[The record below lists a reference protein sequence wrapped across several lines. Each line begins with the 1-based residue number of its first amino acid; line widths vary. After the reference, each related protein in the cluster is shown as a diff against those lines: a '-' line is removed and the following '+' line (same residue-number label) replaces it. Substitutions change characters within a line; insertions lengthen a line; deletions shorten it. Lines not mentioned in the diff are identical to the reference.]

1 MVVNG
6 KILVPLQLILDEFE
20 AITKVDQE
28 NNSIEIDI
36 QNDKITMYLGSTDVL
51 YNGKKE
57 TLEVSPR
64 QSNDTIMVPLGFIA
78 DKLGVNVSLGFS
90 EIQNLDSKETN
101 TDHESPNNER
111 IVYIGGPRSQIFL
124 DVKEY
129 TGYRSTLLT
138 NPDRLVVDI
147 LGYEGEPLEETI
159 IDGAIVKSV
168 ESTLL
173 DANTLRVFFYF
184 NISTGYEIKNLPE
197 GGLTVDFNYLIDTV
211 GFERIN
217 NKPIIWFNASDK
229 PEITEIELVD
239 PQRLVLDLH
248 DSTLLGQARE
258 YEVSD
263 SVVRRLRISQL
274 NSATTRIVLE
284 LNSPMVSLH
293 YGFANERL
301 EMVMFEGTSEMAQ
314 EYLAKLEM
322 QKQESETIP
331 QDFEVDEYIVSEGTI
346 LTDIESEIS
355 LLKGRIICIDP
366 GHGGSDP
373 GSIGLQGTYE
383 KDVVLSISLLLGNLL
398 EGAGAKV
405 VYTRDDDSYI
415 SIFERPMVAM
425 RHDSEILISIH
436 ANGYVGG
443 LVSGTETLYHP
454 KDTLNLILAEAI
466 QTHLIDAIQLPN
478 RGLIQRPDLALLR
491 VSEIPTVLVE
501 VAFITHP
508 KEEQLLKAEGFQLM
522 VAEGIFR
529 GILEFFEILASE
541 R

>member
-1 MVVNG
+1 M
-6 KILVPLQLILDEFE
+6 
-20 AITKVDQE
+20 
-28 NNSIEIDI
+28 
-36 QNDKITMYLGSTDVL
+36 
-51 YNGKKE
+51 
-57 TLEVSPR
+57 
-64 QSNDTIMVPLGFIA
+64 
-78 DKLGVNVSLGFS
+78 
-90 EIQNLDSKETN
+90 
-101 TDHESPNNER
+101 
-111 IVYIGGPRSQIFL
+111 
-124 DVKEY
+124 
-129 TGYRSTLLT
+129 
-138 NPDRLVVDI
+138 
-147 LGYEGEPLEETI
+147 
-159 IDGAIVKSV
+159 
-168 ESTLL
+168 L
-173 DANTLRVFFYF
+173 DANTLQCFYF

-217 NKPIIWFNASDK
+217 NKPIIWLCDDK

-398 EGAGAKV
+398 EGACAKV

-466 QTHLIDAIQLPN
+466 QTHLLMRFNCN
-478 RGLIQRPDLALLR
+478 RGLIRDQIGTFK
-491 VSEIPTVLVE
+491 SI
-501 VAFITHP
+501 
-508 KEEQLLKAEGFQLM
+508 
-522 VAEGIFR
+522 
-529 GILEFFEILASE
+529 
-541 R
+541 